1 MKNRL
6 LLIIVIGTALALPG
20 KALAYAFSSAASTG
34 QTLHYNINSDSISVT
49 LCGHGDSLGSRLVIP
64 SSVNHDGTT
73 YSVTAVGDHALYGC
87 GTLTSV
93 TLPSTLTVIGWNAFE
108 SCTQLS
114 SIVIPNT
121 VTDIGYGAF
130 MNCSALTSITLPDS
144 LTLINGHLFHGC
156 SSLLSIAIPSTV
168 TAIGVQAFKGC
179 TSLASVVI
187 PDAVRSIGV
196 QAFNGCTS
204 LVSVVIPNAITIIP
218 EKTFYNCSSLNNI
231 TFGNSITTIGTEAFK
246 GCSSIDTLIIPDVV
260 VTLENKA
267 FQNCSTLS
275 TLVLGCSVTSIGD
288 ETFGECISLTSITSP
303 IATPPTLGLY
313 TFNHVS
319 DTIPIYVPCGTESAY
334 RTDMLWR
341 YFSHILCQMTIYTVT
356 VTSSDSSMGT
366 VSGGGSYPNGDT
378 TLLTATPTC
387 GYRFARWSDGNT
399 HNPRLLVVTADR
411 NISAIFARDVD
422 TVIVHDTVFRD
433 IDYHILEV
441 VSTQQIGTT
450 VGTGRYGDSSYVEI
464 AAIPVCGNHFVQ
476 WSDGNTENPRHILV
490 TEDLRLTATFDAGE
504 AKITDITLSPVSI
517 HTEGHTIIVENA
529 TGSMIRLFDTLGR
542 LLGSATHVS
551 AIHKFRVSATGIY
564 LIQIDEYAAQ
574 SVTVQ

>member
-6 LLIIVIGTALALPG
+6 FLIIVIGTALAFPD
-20 KALAYAFSSAASTG
+20 KVLAYAFSSIAPTG

-49 LCGHGDSLGSRLVIP
+49 LCGHGDSVGSRLVIP
-64 SSVNHDGTT
+64 NNVSYNGTS
-73 YSVTAVGDHALYGC
+73 YSVTAIGDHALYGC

-93 TLPSTLTVIGWNAFE
+93 TLPSTLTAIGWNAFE
-108 SCTQLS
+108 ACTQLS
-114 SIVIPNT
+114 SIVIPNS

-130 MNCSALTSITLPDS
+130 INCRALSSITLPDS

-156 SSLLSIAIPSTV
+156 SGLLSITIPNTV
-168 TAIGVQAFKGC
+168 TAIGVHAFNGC

-187 PDAVRSIGV
+187 PDAVTSIGV
-196 QAFNGCTS
+196 QVFNGCTS
-204 LVSVVIPNAITIIP
+204 LASVVISNSVTIIP
-218 EKTFYNCSSLNNI
+218 EKAFYNCSSLNAI
-231 TFGNSITTIGTEAFK
+231 TFGNSLTTIGTESFK
-246 GCSSIDTLIIPDVV
+246 GCNSIDTLIIPDAV
-260 VTLENKA
+260 VTLGNKA

-275 TLVLGCSVTSIGD
+275 TLVLGCSVASIGD
-288 ETFGECISLTSITSP
+288 ETFGECVGLTSITSP

-313 TFNHVS
+313 TFNFVS
-319 DTIPIYVPCGTESAY
+319 DTIPLYVPCGTESAY
-334 RTDMLWR
+334 RADLCWR
-341 YFSHILCQMTIYTVT
+341 YFSHILCRMTIYTVT
-356 VTSSDSSMGT
+356 VTSSDTSMGT

-378 TLLTATPTC
+378 TTLTASPTC
-387 GYRFARWSDGNT
+387 GYRFVRWSDGNT
-399 HNPRLLVVTADR
+399 ENPRLLVVTADR

-450 VGTGRYGDSSYVEI
+450 VGTGRYRDSSYVEI

-504 AKITDITLSPVSI
+504 ARVTDITLSPISI
-517 HTEGHTIIVENA
+517 HTEGHIIVVENA
-529 TGSMIRLFDTLGR
+529 TGSMIRVFDTLGR

-564 LIQIDEYAAQ
+564 LIQVDEYAAQ